1 MYFTSFSAFYLF
13 TLPSQVETSWADE
26 LRRNSSIEVSDIKK
40 VTVTDVRLQQIVQ
53 NKYAFSSK
61 VCWAL
66 TFFNFKFQEGG
77 RGGY

>member
-13 TLPSQVETSWADE
+13 TLPCQVETSWADE

-53 NKYAFSSK
+53 NKYAFSLK
-61 VCWAL
+61 VFWDL
-66 TFFNFKFQEGG
+66 FIFLNSKFQGEGW
-77 RGGY
+77 Y